1 MIRYVFGINPD
12 KTTNRT
18 IYGGKL
24 TVNARIYRGAP
35 GESGAGIQTVNSV
48 SPDGNGNVALTAAN
62 IPETVNRFWLTDVLK
77 SAYDGAV
84 TALNALLLTGQRL
97 ITSGEIAKLSNTSGT
112 NTGDQTIT
120 LTGDVTGSGTG
131 TFTATIADDAV
142 TFAKMQNISQD
153 HLIGRHS
160 TGNGDPQLI
169 GLDGGVEF
177 QGGKLKAKVDKS
189 VVLSG
194 GNIELSGDAAIPG
207 NSKYYGTNGSG
218 SKGFF
223 DLPSGGVAPQIIYSS
238 SQVYV
243 TTGIGTEVL
252 IAVVPIPTDITD
264 GKIDLE
270 YMAVATTFTGSG
282 VSARVRI
289 GTDAVPGTLSGYS
302 FVAQNAVGSALNCNV
317 FRALPIIG
325 GASGSIKPLV
335 SPVGNAISD
344 ETVAGTISII
354 SVDWTVQ
361 HYLYFTVA
369 NGNTTNV
376 STVSGIYLIH
386 NPKNP

>member
-48 SPDGNGNVALTAAN
+48 SPDGNGNVPLTAAN
-62 IPETVNRFWLTDVLK
+62 IPETSTRFWLTDVLK
-77 SAYDGAV
+77 AAYDGAV

-97 ITSGEIAKLSNTSGT
+97 ITSGEITKLSNTSGT

-131 TFTATIADDAV
+131 TFAATIADDAV

-194 GNIELSGDAAIPG
+194 GNIELSGDTASPG

-218 SKGFF
+218 AKGFF
-223 DLPSGGVAPQIIYSS
+223 DLPSGGDLFPFESTPILITGTTAVTAVRIYPIPTNIGNCGLRITAMMRPTAFTAGSNIHRF
-238 SQVYV
+238 
-243 TTGIGTEVL
+243 GIGT
-252 IAVVPIPTDITD
+252 IASPTAAELTASTNI
-264 GKIDLE
+264 GQSQIFGAL
-270 YMAVATTFTGSG
+270 TTHGSMQRTF
-282 VSARVRI
+282 SI
-289 GTDAVPGTLSGYS
+289 
-302 FVAQNAVGSALNCNV
+302 VGGS
-317 FRALPIIG
+317 
-325 GASGSIKPLV
+325 SGSIKYKTAD
-335 SPVGNAISD
+335 NQAFDFIA
-344 ETVAGTISII
+344 TGTYSELA
-354 SVDWTVQ
+354 VNWTVQ
-361 HYLYFTVA
+361 HYIYEIITLGNAA
-369 NGNTTNV
+369 NAVESFGRC
-376 STVSGIYLIH
+376 IEKI
-386 NPKNP
+386 